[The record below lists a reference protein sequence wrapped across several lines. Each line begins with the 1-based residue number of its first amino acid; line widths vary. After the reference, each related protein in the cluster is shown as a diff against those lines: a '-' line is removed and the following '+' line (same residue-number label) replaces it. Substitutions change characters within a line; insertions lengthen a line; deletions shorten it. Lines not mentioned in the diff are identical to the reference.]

1 MKAVSIEGIYQEI
14 LDGEK
19 NRFPANTWKNDV
31 DKEMARRI
39 TKYLIEIILKWDEEE
54 IKQNWNTPLIINYR
68 LRGLLNHQYEN
79 SPYKMID
86 DLYPNRFKE
95 WDFGM
100 TSLNFWNKE
109 KALEVLKWI
118 IEEKEKLSEEELLEF
133 YNKKWLE
140 KNKLGSPLVM
150 YWNGSPYAMINDL
163 YPNRFKEWDFSMTP
177 NKFWTKEKAL
187 EALAWT
193 IEKKERLTREK
204 LLECYGISWL
214 KANKLVSACQL
225 IWRNSP
231 YKMINDLYP
240 GIFKEWE
247 LKVTPA
253 GYWKENSALEA
264 LRWIIEEKEKLT
276 EEQLLSVYS
285 QRWLINKKLWT
296 PLKRFWNGSP
306 YEMLNALYPG
316 RFSKE
321 MLKGYSKK

>member
-1 MKAVSIEGIYQEI
+1 MQMKAISIEGIYQEI
-14 LDGEK
+14 LDGK
-19 NRFPANTWKNDV
+19 KTRFPANTWKNDV

-118 IEEKEKLSEEELLEF
+118 IEEKEKLSEEGLLEF

-163 YPNRFKEWDFSMTP
+163 YPNRFKEW
-177 NKFWTKEKAL
+177 
-187 EALAWT
+187 
-193 IEKKERLTREK
+193 
-204 LLECYGISWL
+204 
-214 KANKLVSACQL
+214 
-225 IWRNSP
+225 
-231 YKMINDLYP
+231 
-240 GIFKEWE
+240 E

-253 GYWKENSALEA
+253 GYWKENSSLEA

-276 EEQLLSVYS
+276 EEQLLNVYS